1 MTARLI
7 TAFAVLAL
15 LQLAF
20 LTPCRAVTGTV
31 TIEPKYKKDSISAPE
46 PEFPVAAKNLGEQGQ
61 GIYRLKINQKTGTVD
76 EVKVLK
82 TTGAHDLDA
91 SSVMTFF
98 KWKFRPG
105 SIDHRDVLVIFHVTG
120 WARGLH

>member
-1 MTARLI
+1 MNARLI
-7 TAFAVLAL
+7 TAVVGLAL
-15 LQLAF
+15 QLVF
-20 LTPCRAVTGTV
+20 LTPCRAATGTV
-31 TIEPKYKKDSISAPE
+31 TIDSKYKKDSISAPE
-46 PEFPVAAKNLGEQGQ
+46 PEFPITARNLGEQGQ

-82 TTGAHDLDA
+82 STGARDLDA
-91 SSVMTFF
+91 SSVMSFF

-105 SIDHRDVLVIFHVTG
+105 SIDHRDVLVNFHITG